1 MSVCGIGKNAAVIPN
16 PVDLEK
22 FDKKSGEGKLQS
34 ASGKKMVLFA
44 GRFSYEKGISNM
56 MEFISKV
63 SSEKNDVEFV
73 LAGSGPLLG
82 FAENFVKKKKLG
94 NVFFAGNLPY
104 EKLIGLYK
112 ACDLVVFPSVWQEPF
127 GRVAAEAMAAGKPVV
142 ASNVGGIV
150 ETVQDNKTGF
160 LVEPN
165 DINAWAKKIAFLL
178 DNEKTAKEFGKRG
191 RKIAEERFAKGVIAD
206 QIISVYREAL

>member
-1 MSVCGIGKNAAVIPN
+1 MGLIRKNLPVLNNADKKIAVSNAVQKKMSVCGIGKNAAVIPN

-82 FAENFVKKKKLG
+82 FAENFVKKK
-94 NVFFAGNLPY
+94 NSAMFFL
-104 EKLIGLYK
+104 
-112 ACDLVVFPSVWQEPF
+112 QEIC
-127 GRVAAEAMAAGKPVV
+127 RTK
-142 ASNVGGIV
+142 N
-150 ETVQDNKTGF
+150 
-160 LVEPN
+160 
-165 DINAWAKKIAFLL
+165 
-178 DNEKTAKEFGKRG
+178 
-191 RKIAEERFAKGVIAD
+191 
-206 QIISVYREAL
+206 